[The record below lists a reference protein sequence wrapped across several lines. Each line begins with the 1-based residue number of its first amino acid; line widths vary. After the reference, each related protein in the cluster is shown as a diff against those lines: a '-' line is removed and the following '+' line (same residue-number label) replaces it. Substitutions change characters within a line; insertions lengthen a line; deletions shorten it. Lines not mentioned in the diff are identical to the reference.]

1 MGIMQ
6 HDRLVAG
13 DGRCTRIRWRKFPA
27 ACKYMNKTL
36 QQRWIT
42 GGEHDERI
50 RLVDVLYGLLTS
62 GNIENVF
69 DAGDIQKNIGA
80 IYNAAVHLDPETRS
94 FVLQIIRQLAGFALH
109 NIPHPN
115 VPENLNI
122 LPGNKTQN

>member
-1 MGIMQ
+1 MSI
-6 HDRLVAG
+6 
-13 DGRCTRIRWRKFPA
+13 
-27 ACKYMNKTL
+27 
-36 QQRWIT
+36 
-42 GGEHDERI
+42 DERI
-50 RLVDVLYGLLTS
+50 RLVDILYGLLTA